1 MAVYVLR
8 RILLLVPVLIGVSLV
23 SFGLLQ
29 LVPGDPALILAGE
42 EASEEVLTRIRQ
54 EYGLNRPLPVQ
65 FLSYLRHAVVGDL
78 GISLQPRTEV
88 LPFVLERF
96 QNTLL
101 LTAAST
107 VISLVIGIPAGVIS
121 ATNAYSLFDRVSM
134 LLALF
139 GNSMP
144 AFWLGLMAILI
155 FSLQLGWF
163 PTGGMWPVVGD
174 RSLGILLK
182 HLFLPAVT
190 LGAASAAITA
200 RITRSSM
207 LEVIRQDYVR
217 TARAKGLNESTVL
230 SGHALGN
237 ALLPILTVFSFQF
250 GFLLGGA
257 VLTETVFSWPGV
269 GRLIVTASSAD
280 YPLVQG
286 ACWSSP
292 PPSSWSTCSPTSHM
306 PTSIPVST
314 TTDLAPSRR
323 PRSLGFWRDARRR
336 ILKSQAAMSGGLV
349 VALFVALAALAP
361 VLAPYEPL
369 RGRLDERLLPPSTG
383 HWFGTDEL
391 GRDVLSRV
399 LYGARIS
406 LQIQVA
412 AVGLALVLGTALGV
426 VAGYVG
432 RWPDMLIMR
441 IVDIMMAFPG
451 IFLALAIIAAL
462 GTGLGNVIIASA
474 IFLVPQFARV
484 IRGSVLT
491 LKEKEFVE
499 AARALGEGD
508 VSIIVRYLLPNSLAP
523 IIVQTSL
530 RMATVLLTAS
540 GLSFLGL
547 GVQPPSPRV
556 GRDALQCPRL
566 HDHGAP
572 RRHRPGPGHHAGRA
586 RLQPARR
593 WPARCAGSSPARVS
607 RVMPCLRFFQVGTD
621 GEGDAARRAFPKGQ
635 GAVDEAAGERLAAS
649 GGGHV
654 PPA

>member
-1 MAVYVLR
+1 
-8 RILLLVPVLIGVSLV
+8 
-23 SFGLLQ
+23 
-29 LVPGDPALILAGE
+29 
-42 EASEEVLTRIRQ
+42 
-54 EYGLNRPLPVQ
+54 
-65 FLSYLRHAVVGDL
+65 
-78 GISLQPRTEV
+78 
-88 LPFVLERF
+88 
-96 QNTLL
+96 
-101 LTAAST
+101 
-107 VISLVIGIPAGVIS
+107 
-121 ATNAYSLFDRVSM
+121 
-134 LLALF
+134 
-139 GNSMP
+139 
-144 AFWLGLMAILI
+144 
-155 FSLQLGWF
+155 
-163 PTGGMWPVVGD
+163 
-174 RSLGILLK
+174 
-182 HLFLPAVT
+182 
-190 LGAASAAITA
+190 
-200 RITRSSM
+200 
-207 LEVIRQDYVR
+207 
-217 TARAKGLNESTVL
+217 
-230 SGHALGN
+230 
-237 ALLPILTVFSFQF
+237 
-250 GFLLGGA
+250 
-257 VLTETVFSWPGV
+257 
-269 GRLIVTASSAD
+269 
-280 YPLVQG
+280 
-286 ACWSSP
+286 
-292 PPSSWSTCSPTSHM
+292 M

-323 PRSLGFWRDARRR
+323 LHSLGFWSDARRR
-336 ILKSQAAMSGGLV
+336 ILKSRAAVSGGLV

-547 GVQPPSPRV
+547 GVQPPSPEWGAMLSNARAYMITAPHV
-556 GRDALQCPRL
+556 ATVPGLAIMLVVLGFNLLGDGLRDALDPRL
-566 HDHGAP
+566 
-572 RRHRPGPGHHAGRA
+572 R
-586 RLQPARR
+586 
-593 WPARCAGSSPARVS
+593 
-607 RVMPCLRFFQVGTD
+607 
-621 GEGDAARRAFPKGQ
+621 E
-635 GAVDEAAGERLAAS
+635 
-649 GGGHV
+649 
-654 PPA
+654 